1 MHLKFTFLVRI
12 VNCGFFFSAV
22 IDECACLDVIGL
34 SWLFNKVAMLFSPFS
49 CALGLSLLPLLLFQC
64 PAHACPARCECSVP
78 TRSVS
83 CHRRRLAQVPEGI
96 PIETRALDLSK
107 NRLRIV
113 TPQNFSSLLLLEE
126 LDLSN
131 NLLSSVEPGS
141 FRAQPRLRSLQL
153 RSNQLTLLPRG
164 ALAGLSE
171 LTLLDVSQN
180 RLVILLD
187 YGFEEQRRLRV
198 LELSDN
204 ELVFIAPRAFSGLAS
219 LRSLTLQRCNLSTVP
234 THALAHLHGLTSLR
248 MRDLGIEELQAH
260 AFKGLPRLKH
270 LEVDRW
276 PLLEGLPTSALQ
288 GLNLS
293 TLSITHTN
301 LTSVPVVTHLPYLT
315 HLNLSYSRIRV
326 LPAGWLRGMGRLEVV
341 RVRQSN
347 LLSVE
352 PQAFQGASSLR
363 LLDLCYNRLSTLE
376 RSVFPASEAL
386 QTLLIGQNP
395 LVCDCRL
402 RWLLERTPPL
412 PYGDVQPECSAPA
425 PLAGKPLSYLVEPQI
440 SRYVICTK
448 PRVVS
453 MATYPAQVEEGQRAW
468 LYCSADGAPP
478 PSVSWLTPHRR
489 HITTKSTG
497 RMVVHTNGSLEFRMA
512 EPQDSGM
519 YVCVASNPA
528 GNATLSVTLAI
539 KSLGIRDR
547 TLYANRSF
555 FFDSDYNNS
564 LINGTEEYTIRV
576 VLDFTTILVSTAM
589 GCLSFLGVV
598 LFCFLLL
605 FAWSRGKGKH
615 RGSVDIQYVPRKRKG
630 ANSELT
636 ETSGPRRV
644 NMKMI

>member
-1 MHLKFTFLVRI
+1 MSVPPPPLQV
-12 VNCGFFFSAV
+12 V
-22 IDECACLDVIGL
+22 
-34 SWLFNKVAMLFSPFS
+34 MLFSLFS
-49 CALGLSLLPLLLFQC
+49 CAVGFSLLPLVLLPC
-64 PAHACPARCECSVP
+64 PAQACPARCECSVP

-83 CHRRRLAQVPEGI
+83 CHRKRLAQVPEGI
-96 PIETRALDLSK
+96 PIETRVLDLSK

-141 FRAQPRLRSLQL
+141 FRAQPRLRTL
-153 RSNQLTLLPRG
+153 RLRANQLTLLPRG
-164 ALAGLSE
+164 ALAGLGE

-198 LELSDN
+198 LELADN
-204 ELVFIAPRAFSGLAS
+204 ELVFIAPRAFSGLPA
-219 LRSLTLQRCNLSTVP
+219 LRSLTLQRCNLSAVP
-234 THALAHLHGLTSLR
+234 GHALAHLHSLTSLR
-248 MRDLGIEELQAH
+248 LRELNISELPPH
-260 AFKGLPRLKH
+260 AFKGLGRLRY
-270 LEVDRW
+270 LEIDHW
-276 PLLEGLPTSALQ
+276 PSLEGVPSPALQ

-293 TLSITHTN
+293 SLFITHTN
-301 LTSVPVVTHLPYLT
+301 LLAAPPLSHLAYLT
-315 HLNLSYSRIRV
+315 HLNLSYSRLRV
-326 LPAGWLRGMGRLEVV
+326 LPAGWLRGMDRLEVV
-341 RVRQSN
+341 RVRQAQ
-347 LLSVE
+347 LIRVE
-352 PQAFQGASSLR
+352 PQAFQGALSLR
-363 LLDLCYNRLSTLE
+363 LLDLCYNRLATLE
-376 RSVFPASEAL
+376 RAVLPTSMAL
-386 QTLLIGQNP
+386 ENLLIGQNP

-402 RWLLERTPPL
+402 RWLLQRTPPL
-412 PYGDVQPECSAPA
+412 LYGDVEPQCSAPSA
-425 PLAGKPLSYLVEPQI
+425 LAGKPFSSIVEPLL

-448 PRVVS
+448 PRVIS
-453 MATYPAQVEEGQRAW
+453 MSTHPTQAEEGQRAW
-468 LYCSADGAPP
+468 LYCAAEGAPS

-497 RMVVHTNGSLEFRMA
+497 RVVAHGNGSLEFRVA
-512 EPQDSGM
+512 ETQDSGV

-528 GNATLSVTLAI
+528 GNATLSIMLAV
-539 KSLGIRDR
+539 KSLGIRDSA
-547 TLYANRSF
+547 LYANRSF
-555 FFDSDYNNS
+555 LFDPDYNSS
-564 LINGTEEYTIRV
+564 LINGTERYTIRM

>member
-1 MHLKFTFLVRI
+1 
-12 VNCGFFFSAV
+12 
-22 IDECACLDVIGL
+22 
-34 SWLFNKVAMLFSPFS
+34 MLFSPFL

-83 CHRRRLAQVPEGI
+83 CHRRKLAQVPEGI

-141 FRAQPRLRSLQL
+141 FRAQPRLRSLRL

-248 MRDLGIEELQAH
+248 LRDLGIAELQPH

-276 PLLEGLPTSALQ
+276 PLLEGFPTSTLQ

-301 LTSVPVVTHLPYLT
+301 LTSVPVVTHLLYLT

-326 LPAGWLRGMGRLEVV
+326 LPAGWLRGMDRLEVV
-341 RVRQSN
+341 RVRQAN

-363 LLDLCYNRLSTLE
+363 ILDLCYNRLSTLE

-386 QTLLIGQNP
+386 QNLLIGQNP

-412 PYGDVQPECSAPA
+412 LYGDVQPECSAPA
-425 PLAGKPLSYLVEPQI
+425 PLAGKPLRDLAENQNQI

-448 PRVVS
+448 PRVIS
-453 MATYPAQVEEGQRAW
+453 MATYPAQAEEGQRAW

-497 RMVVHTNGSLEFRMA
+497 RVVVHTNGSLEFRMA

-528 GNATLSVTLAI
+528 GNATLSVTLAV
-539 KSLGIRDR
+539 KSSGIRDR
-547 TLYANRSF
+547 ALYANRSF
-555 FFDSDYNNS
+555 LFDPDYNSS